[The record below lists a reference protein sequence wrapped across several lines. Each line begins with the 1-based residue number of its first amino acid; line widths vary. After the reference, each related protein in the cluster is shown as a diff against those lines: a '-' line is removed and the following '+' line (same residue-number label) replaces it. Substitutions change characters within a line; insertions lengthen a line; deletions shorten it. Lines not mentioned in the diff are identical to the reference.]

1 MKKKIYKYLEKD
13 TIYEIPVS
21 LNSPFTKKVLL
32 REVTITFDLSTKKGK
47 AIGQLLDGIRRLL

>member
-1 MKKKIYKYLEKD
+1 MKKLYKYLEKD
-13 TIYEIPVS
+13 TIHETPVG
-21 LNSPFTKKVLL
+21 LNPLYTKKILL